1 MSLPMTIPVNGLAAT
16 AVVAGLYILS
26 LFLTSLT
33 SRPPRVESVDTQK

>member
-1 MSLPMTIPVNGLAAT
+1 MSLPMTFPVTGMAAT

-33 SRPPRVESVDTQK
+33 SRPPAIPSQDSQK

>member
-1 MSLPMTIPVNGLAAT
+1 MSLPITVPSSGMAAT

-33 SRPPRVESVDTQK
+33 SRPPVVEGQDTQN